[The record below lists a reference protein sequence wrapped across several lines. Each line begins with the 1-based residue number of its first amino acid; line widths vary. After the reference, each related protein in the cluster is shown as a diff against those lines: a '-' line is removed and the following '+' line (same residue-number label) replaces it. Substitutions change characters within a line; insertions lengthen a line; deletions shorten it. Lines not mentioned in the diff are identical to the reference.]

1 MTNAEMGEAL
11 DREIDESIGYWFNN
25 DEKSYFLNKAVIRF
39 RDKAYERFEIDQES
53 KSKLRLLVV
62 DSAPQVG
69 ATFDLA
75 VIGDLTY
82 ILRVYGD
89 FTVACVGG
97 ENQVIKRRITPV
109 QLDDV
114 FEQDAFGT
122 GTNTDPK
129 YEEVDNQLQ
138 IKSTS
143 APSNVT
149 ITYLKAPSTIDIDA
163 TPAAVVEI
171 PVQFHN
177 DIVDL
182 ARDICLENVNS
193 PRYGTSVNDTVTQT

>member
-25 DEKSYFLNKAVIRF
+25 DEKSYFLNKAVTRF
-39 RDKAYERFEIDQES
+39 RDKAYERFEVDEEARN
-53 KSKLRLLVV
+53 KLRLLVV

-69 ATFDLA
+69 AVFSLSAIT
-75 VIGDLTY
+75 DLTY
-82 ILRVYGD
+82 PLRLYGN
-89 FTVACVGG
+89 FTVACAGG
-97 ENQVIKRRITPV
+97 DNQTVKRRITPV

-129 YEEVDNQLQ
+129 YEEVDNELR
-138 IKSTS
+138 IKSTT
-143 APSNVT
+143 APSSVT
-149 ITYLKAPSTIDIDA
+149 LTYLKAPTVIDIDA
-163 TPAAVVEI
+163 TPDAVVEI
-171 PVQFHN
+171 PSQFHN

-182 ARDICLENVNS
+182 ARDICLENMNS

>member
-1 MTNAEMGEAL
+1 MTYAEMGTAL

-25 DEKSYFLNKAVIRF
+25 PEKSYFLNKAVDRF
-39 RDKAYERFEIDQES
+39 RDKAYERFEVDEEARN
-53 KSKLRLLVV
+53 KLRLLVT

-69 ATFDLA
+69 ATFALSA
-75 VIGDLTY
+75 ITDLTY
-82 ILRVYGD
+82 ILRVYGN
-89 FTVACVGG
+89 FTVACAGG
-97 ENQVIKRRITPV
+97 DNQVVKRRITPV

-129 YEEVDNQLQ
+129 YEEINNQLLV
-138 IKSTS
+138 KSTS
-143 APSNVT
+143 APSSVT
-149 ITYLKAPSTIDIDA
+149 VTYLKAPSEIDIDA
-163 TPAAVVEI
+163 DPSGEIEI
-171 PVQFHN
+171 PVQFHHE
-177 DIVDL
+177 IIDL

>member
-11 DREIDESIGYWFNN
+11 DKEIDESIGYWFNN

-39 RDKAYERFEIDQES
+39 RDKAYERFEVDQEAR
-53 KSKLRLLVV
+53 SKLRLLVV

-69 ATFDLA
+69 ATFALA
-75 VIGDLTY
+75 PITDLTY

-97 ENQVIKRRITPV
+97 ENQTVKRRITPV

-129 YEEVDNQLQ
+129 YEEVDNELH

-143 APSNVT
+143 APSSVT
-149 ITYLKAPSTIDIDA
+149 VTYLKAPSVIDIDA

-171 PVQFHN
+171 PEQFHN

-193 PRYGTSVNDTVTQT
+193 PRYSTSVNDTVTQT

>member
-1 MTNAEMGEAL
+1 MGAAL
-11 DREIDESIGYWFNN
+11 DREIDESIGYWFN
-25 DEKSYFLNKAVIRF
+25 DTEKSYFLNKAVTRF
-39 RDKAYERFEIDQES
+39 RDKAYESFEVNDES
-53 KSKLRLLVV
+53 RSKLRLLVV

-69 ATFDLA
+69 AVFDLST
-75 VIGDLTY
+75 ITDLTY
-82 ILRVYGD
+82 LLRVYGN

-97 ENQVIKRRITPV
+97 DNQTVKRRITPV

-129 YEEVDNQLQ
+129 YEEVANELR
-138 IKSTS
+138 IKSTT
-143 APSNVT
+143 APSSVT
-149 ITYLKAPSTIDIDA
+149 VTYLKAPSVIDITA
-163 TPAAVVEI
+163 TPTAVVEI
-171 PVQFHN
+171 PDQFHN

-182 ARDICLENVNS
+182 ARDICLENMNS

>member
-25 DEKSYFLNKAVIRF
+25 DEKSYFLNKAVTRF
-39 RDKAYERFEIDQES
+39 RDKAYERFEVDEEARN
-53 KSKLRLLVV
+53 KLRLLVV

-69 ATFDLA
+69 AVFSLSAIT
-75 VIGDLTY
+75 DLTY
-82 ILRVYGD
+82 PLRLYGN
-89 FTVACVGG
+89 FTVACAGG
-97 ENQVIKRRITPV
+97 DNQTVKRRITPV

-129 YEEVDNQLQ
+129 YEEVDNELR
-138 IKSTS
+138 IKSTT
-143 APSNVT
+143 APSSVT
-149 ITYLKAPSTIDIDA
+149 LTYLKAPSVIDIDA
-163 TPAAVVEI
+163 TPTAEVEI
-171 PVQFHN
+171 PSQFHN

-182 ARDICLENVNS
+182 ARDICLENMNS